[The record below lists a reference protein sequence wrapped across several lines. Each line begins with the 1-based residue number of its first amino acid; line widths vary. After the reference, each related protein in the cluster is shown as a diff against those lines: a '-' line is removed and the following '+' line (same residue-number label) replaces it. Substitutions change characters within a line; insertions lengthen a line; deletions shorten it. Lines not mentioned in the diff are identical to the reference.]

1 MNVVSFVDV
10 RRIDIIFYLT
20 YTTQEWYQYYGVIT
34 TIDNVTV
41 IERSY
46 YDTFIID
53 NNLLEGTNN
62 MHDGTV

>member
-10 RRIDIIFYLT
+10 RRIDIIFYYLT
-20 YTTQEWYQYYGVIT
+20 YTTQAWYHYYGVIT
-34 TIDNVTV
+34 TIDNVV